1 MAQKRK
7 KEEEDLVKG
16 ALKIGRG
23 LAKRVT
29 DNLKPNLLG
38 VRVPNPVSK
47 TIKNRPKV
55 NYSNYDGIDEKPPA
69 GRNQVKPAEV
79 KPTQPPISASEQKTT
94 TTRPPAA
101 KSESKAD
108 SKPAAKASE
117 TYREGGKGLY
127 QGTQEYRDKVGG
139 SGNPLLNRFRRDMG
153 RDAKTGER
161 QYSTPEDKSKYVDK
175 NGQLKIKDESKPNS
189 QPVAAKTKP
198 NPPTSKTGGNTP
210 ITASKP
216 IEGGTPFK
224 MRNVFET
231 PEQRR
236 RRLALEGRASK

>member
-69 GRNQVKPAEV
+69 GANRVKPAE
-79 KPTQPPISASEQKTT
+79 KQPTKPPISASEQKTT

-175 NGQLKIKDESKPNS
+175 NGQLKIKDKPAAAATSNS
-189 QPVAAKTKP
+189 NTNSSTRRGGGDNAGTYKKNQDSINSAT
-198 NPPTSKTGGNTP
+198 NP
-210 ITASKP
+210 
-216 IEGGTPFK
+216 TPFNTDK
-224 MRNVFET
+224 LKKK
-231 PEQRR
+231 
-236 RRLALEGRASK
+236 RLING